1 MTDFVSKVI
10 AGWIL
15 VLILAGY
22 ITSPDQLTGYVDP
35 WELQCLSG
43 AMDCE
48 NGSNGDECLLLTG
61 SVPINRK
68 NSPEWDGDT
77 IEEVILARDYGYL
90 QYASST
96 RNAFRTRKAP
106 EHTVLL
112 AKYLLLYGPVCP
124 ENVVYQGTRKNGSG
138 VYKALSNLPGQRC
151 TEYFC
156 YE

>member
-1 MTDFVSKVI
+1 MTEIHKAFGS
-10 AGWIL
+10 IL
-15 VLILAGY
+15 LALILMGI
-22 ITSPDQLTGYVDP
+22 ITSPDQLKGKVDT
-35 WELQCLSG
+35 WDLQCLSG

-68 NSPEWDGDT
+68 NSPNWDGDT
-77 IEEVILARDYGYL
+77 IEEVILARDYGYQ

-96 RNAFRTRKAP
+96 RNNFRTRKAP

-112 AKYLLLYGPVCP
+112 AKWLLIYGSVCP
-124 ENVVYQGTRKNGSG
+124 PTVVYQGTRKNGSG
-138 VYKALSNLPGQRC
+138 VYKALSNLPGQRA